1 MIRLLHGPS
10 PYNDIMKYYIIDA
23 FTDKLFAG
31 NPAAVCLLQ
40 EPLANEVMASIAREM
55 NLSETAFVLWE
66 NDAWRLRWFT
76 PTVEVPLCG
85 HGTLATARALREAGI
100 VTDDEV
106 YFRSLSGD
114 LAVRYQEDQIELNF
128 PSLPPTPAPIP
139 EAVLDALRINTA
151 PRWSGVNDHDY
162 WLLDLGAAAAVRAL
176 APDRAATMELDL
188 PGIIVTGAGDAP
200 YDFTSRFFAPAD
212 GIFEDPVTGSAHA
225 ALTPYWSNVL
235 GKTDFVAYQASS
247 RGGILKVRLAG
258 DRVLIAGMTVVVAT
272 GDLRIP

>member
-1 MIRLLHGPS
+1 
-10 PYNDIMKYYIIDA
+10 MKYYLIDA

-40 EPLANEVMASIAREM
+40 EPLADEVMASIAREM

-76 PTVEVPLCG
+76 PAVEVPLCG

-106 YFRSLSGD
+106 HFHSLSGD
-114 LAVRYQEDQIELNF
+114 LAARYQGDWIELDF
-128 PSLPPTPAPIP
+128 PSLPPTPAPVP
-139 EAVLDALRINTA
+139 DAVLDALKLDRA
-151 PRWSGVNDHDY
+151 PHWTGLNAHRY
-162 WLLDLGAAAAVRAL
+162 WLLDLGSAAAVRAL
-176 APDRAATMELDL
+176 VPDRAATMALDL
-188 PGIIVTGAGDAP
+188 PGIVVTGAGDAP

-235 GKTDFVAYQASS
+235 GKTDFVAFQASS

-258 DRVLIAGMTVVVAT
+258 DRVLIAGRSVVVAA
-272 GDLRIP
+272 GDLHIP

>member
-1 MIRLLHGPS
+1 
-10 PYNDIMKYYIIDA
+10 MKYYVIDA
-23 FTDKLFAG
+23 FTDREFAG

-40 EPLANEVMASIAREM
+40 EPLADEVMASIAREM

-85 HGTLATARALREAGI
+85 HGTLATARALRAAGI

-106 YFRSLSGD
+106 YFHSLSGD
-114 LAVRYQEDQIELNF
+114 LAARYQGDWIELDF
-128 PSLPPTPAPIP
+128 PSLPPTPAPVP
-139 EAVLDALRINTA
+139 EAVLDALKVDSA
-151 PRWSGVNDHDY
+151 PRWTGVNAHRY
-162 WLLDLGAAAAVRAL
+162 WLLDLGSAAAVRAL

-188 PGIIVTGAGDAP
+188 PGIVVTGAGDAP

-235 GKTDFVAYQASS
+235 GRTDFTAYQASS

-258 DRVLIAGMTVVVAT
+258 NRVLIAGMTVVVAT

>member
-1 MIRLLHGPS
+1 
-10 PYNDIMKYYIIDA
+10 MKYYIIDA
-23 FTDKLFAG
+23 FTDREFAG

-40 EPLANEVMASIAREM
+40 EPLTDEVMASIAREM

-66 NDAWRLRWFT
+66 GDAWRLRWFT
-76 PTVEVPLCG
+76 PAVEVPLCG

-114 LAVRYQEDQIELNF
+114 LAARYQEDWIELDF
-128 PSLPPTPAPIP
+128 PSLPPTPAPVP
-139 EAVLDALRINTA
+139 EA
-151 PRWSGVNDHDY
+151 GVNAHHY
-162 WLLDLGAAAAVRAL
+162 WLLDLGSAAAVRAL
-176 APDRAATMELDL
+176 APDRAATMALDL

-225 ALTPYWSNVL
+225 ALTPYWSSVL
-235 GKTDFVAYQASS
+235 DRTDFVAYQASS

-258 DRVLIAGMTVVVAT
+258 NRVLIAGRTVVVAT
-272 GDLRIP
+272 GDLLIP